1 MPLLKHGK
9 PATDVW
15 TLVNDPDSLPGGHHL
30 MVEGDA
36 LIERGGFPETGQRTQ
51 WGVAWPNYRPVAEL
65 APYLDRLALVA
76 LSFPTFKDGRAY
88 SQARLLRGQH
98 GFDGEIRATGQVLQ
112 DQFAF
117 MVRAGFDALQ
127 VTRDADAAAF
137 DRAVAAIP
145 VVYQPSADDRMTAFR
160 ARVGRARVDKVG
172 VGG

>member
-15 TLVNDPDSLPGGHHL
+15 TAVTDPDNLPDDDHL
-30 MVEGDA
+30 ILDGAA
-36 LIERGGFPETGQRTQ
+36 LIERGGLPEGEAGTQ
-51 WGVAWPNYRPVAEL
+51 WGVAWPNNRPVAEL
-65 APYLDRLALVA
+65 APYLDRLSLVV

-88 SQARLLRGQH
+88 SQARLLREQYDFG
-98 GFDGEIRATGQVLQ
+98 GEIRAAGQVLQ

-117 MVRAGFDALQ
+117 MVRSGFDALQ
-127 VTRDADAAAF
+127 VTREADVDAY

-145 VVYQPSADDRMTAFR
+145 VVYQPGADDRMTAFR
-160 ARVGRARVDKVG
+160 ARIGRVG